1 MEGFFTALILSGAAV
16 VSARNRR
23 DRRRVWQTALLGA
36 TAVVG
41 VFSVA
46 ALVVGFALYEWL
58 TVSWAVGV
66 CSCCLAL
73 CSRLGWA
80 TWRARVS
87 TILVLTLPTIGLIM
101 CLEGL
106 APNATW
112 AISQAIAQVDYRA
125 GAQWVVVGNG
135 LLNLTALAIAAQR
148 VR

>member
-80 TWRARVS
+80 TWRERVS
-87 TILVLTLPTIGLIM
+87 TILVFTLPTIGLTM